1 MVCREL
7 GFSPDGA
14 AYTFCVM
21 YYDAPAISTDAL
33 SSYEYFYDWPNF
45 HYFLTPRF
53 CNGSEQN
60 FSSCPMTDKVGSCD
74 INIALVAYCVG
85 K

>member
-14 AYTFCVM
+14 TCSLCVM
-21 YYDAPAISTDAL
+21 YYDAPAIFTDAL
-33 SSYEYFYDWPNF
+33 SSYEYFYDQPNF
-45 HYFLTPRF
+45 QYFLTPLV
-53 CNGSEQN
+53 CSGSEQN
-60 FSSCPMTDKVGSCD
+60 FSSCPVTTKVGSCD
-74 INIALVAYCVG
+74 INVALVAYCVG